1 MVELMN
7 KDRMAPEQAAETH
20 GKARPLQWD
29 PRLAAL
35 ARAHSLELENGSFS
49 HVSPDGSLPSDRM
62 SRAGI
67 QWLSMG
73 ENIAMSQDVARAEAS
88 FMNEPGFQQNHRG
101 NRERC
106 ASASARARRSVA
118 LHHTSG
124 HEPDRQE
131 GGLIDHDG
139 TTAKPMRDHGAMVKR
154 P

>member
-35 ARAHSLELENGSFS
+35 ARAHSLELEHGSFS

-88 FMNEPGFQQNHRG
+88 FMSEPGFQQNHRG
-101 NRERC
+101 NILNPNFTT
-106 ASASARARRSVA
+106 V
-118 LHHTSG
+118 G
-124 HEPDRQE
+124 VGIVNGPDGNLYITQE
-131 GGLIDHDG
+131 FAQL
-139 TTAKPMRDHGAMVKR
+139 R
-154 P
+154 